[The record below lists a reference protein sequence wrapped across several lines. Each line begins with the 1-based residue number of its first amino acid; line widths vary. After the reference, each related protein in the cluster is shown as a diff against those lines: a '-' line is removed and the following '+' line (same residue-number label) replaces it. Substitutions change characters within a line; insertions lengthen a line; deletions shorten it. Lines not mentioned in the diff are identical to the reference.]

1 MGEMLQLRAVVEAPC
16 PPTRLVYPWAIAKI
30 KPFSMIRLS
39 VETSPE
45 EIGLII
51 LQLADYNKAS
61 ISADAR
67 DTIDQILALDGAV
80 LPGGIQIHGEGEKTI
95 SPGCCCGLEGWYE
108 WFDFLKTGHSPWM
121 GHDPWPTLT
130 KKDSLVRICSDKESR
145 KCFFLESSYSHFK
158 TQLKQVEK
166 DLMAF
171 AYCLETWAKNLEIER
186 NQELRLKFSE
196 WFGIRDYFTYEK
208 EGWQYR
214 Q

>member
-51 LQLADYNKAS
+51 FQLADYNKAS

-95 SPGCCCGLEGWYE
+95 SPGCCTWVKAAWCNSSFLSI
-108 WFDFLKTGHSPWM
+108 LKTCIKQSRSQ
-121 GHDPWPTLT
+121 
-130 KKDSLVRICSDKESR
+130 KIYCILVI
-145 KCFFLESSYSHFK
+145 F
-158 TQLKQVEK
+158 
-166 DLMAF
+166 
-171 AYCLETWAKNLEIER
+171 YC
-186 NQELRLKFSE
+186 
-196 WFGIRDYFTYEK
+196 
-208 EGWQYR
+208 
-214 Q
+214 

>member
-1 MGEMLQLRAVVEAPC
+1 MDKMLQLRAVVEAPYL
-16 PPTRLVYPWAIAKI
+16 PIRLVYPWAIAKI

-39 VETSPE
+39 ADTNPE

-51 LQLADYNKAS
+51 LQLADYNDAS
-61 ISADAR
+61 ISAGAQE
-67 DTIDQILALDGAV
+67 TIDQILGLERAV
-80 LPGGIQIHGEGEKTI
+80 LSGGVQAHYEGQGTI
-95 SPGCCCGLEGWYE
+95 SPSCCCGLEDWHE
-108 WFDFLKTGHSPWM
+108 WLDFLQTGHSPWM
-121 GHDPWPTLT
+121 GHDPWPTLE
-130 KKDSLVRICSDKESR
+130 KRDNIVRICSDKQSR

-214 Q
+214 